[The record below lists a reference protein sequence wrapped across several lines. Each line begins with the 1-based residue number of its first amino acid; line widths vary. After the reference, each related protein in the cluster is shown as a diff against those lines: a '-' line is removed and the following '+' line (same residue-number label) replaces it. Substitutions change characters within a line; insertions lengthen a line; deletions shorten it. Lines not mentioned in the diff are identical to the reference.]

1 MIEFLYAMQSISS
14 FILTEHFNSDSD
26 TLSINLAR
34 DLDRDSMTV
43 TVRVNDIP
51 KFILPDHFSR
61 DFHDVGCETTC
72 FEYENNKQVEN
83 HIH

>member
-1 MIEFLYAMQSISS
+1 
-14 FILTEHFNSDSD
+14 
-26 TLSINLAR
+26 
-34 DLDRDSMTV
+34 MTV
-43 TVRVNDIP
+43 TVRVTDIP

-72 FEYENNKQVEN
+72 FDYENNKQVEN